1 MKNVRTRKRVI
12 SFIMVAVLLGCS
24 MMLGACGS
32 GEKEYKVTVKDSLG
46 NACGSGVI
54 VTFYQ
59 NDEQVAMQAC
69 GEDGTAVKKLA
80 AGDYT
85 VKLQFTDGD
94 DAYYYEQE
102 NLTLSKDK
110 TELEITLIKKVAG
123 ESLDVFAGGE
133 AHVAYFVET
142 GDTYVEVEAGK
153 RAYFVFMPREAGT
166 YEFSIA
172 EGDGCSIAY
181 YGSEFYVHNEPARD
195 VVDGKTTMSIK
206 ESAITSDVENTTRL
220 VLGVDSEE
228 LTNCIISI
236 KRIGDAEWHV
246 SDEDWIIYQ
255 KTVELSKYTLPEGT
269 KLKNFDLTADTY
281 NLVYNE
287 KDGFYHLDS
296 EDGPLVYA
304 YLTKNP
310 RYVDCFKTILESGTV
325 RCYFYDDDGKFI
337 KKVAYGQ
344 CLKEYFEYV
353 DAEEGVYPLTKDLK
367 HIIQSYGEQS
377 GWWDPSSKGFM
388 ICNSDGTPVANLNTE
403 NGWLFM
409 CCYAQ

>member
-1 MKNVRTRKRVI
+1 MKNVKMRKRMI
-12 SFIMVAVLLGCS
+12 SFIMAAVLLGCS

-46 NACGSGVI
+46 NACGSGII

-69 GEDGTAVKKLA
+69 GEDGTAVKKLT

-94 DAYYYEQE
+94 DVYYYDQDE
-102 NLTLSKDK
+102 LTLSKDK
-110 TELEITLIKKVAG
+110 TELDITLVKKVAG
-123 ESLDVFAGGE
+123 ESTSLYVSGE
-133 AHVAYFVET
+133 EYL
-142 GDTYVEVEAGK
+142 GYYVEAGNTYVDVEPGE
-153 RAYFVFMPREAGT
+153 RAYFIFMPKEAGT

-172 EGDGCSIAY
+172 DGDGCTIAY
-181 YGSEFYVHNEPARD
+181 YGSPHYVHTEPALD
-195 VVDGKTTMSIK
+195 PVDGKTTVSVQKGGIK
-206 ESAITSDVENTTRL
+206 DDEMNTTRF
-220 VLGVDSEE
+220 VIGVDSEK

-236 KRIGDAEWHV
+236 ERIGDPEWDV
-246 SDEDWIIYQ
+246 SQEQWIIYQ
-255 KTVELSKYTLPEGT
+255 TTAKLSKYTLPEGT

-281 NLVYNE
+281 NLVYNDA
-287 KDGFYHLDS
+287 DGFYHLNS

-310 RYVDCFKTILESGTV
+310 RYVDCFKTILDNGTV
-325 RCYFYDDDGKFI
+325 RCYFYDDDGNFI

-353 DAEEGVYPLTKDLK
+353 DNPEGVYPLTKDLK
-367 HIIQSYGEQS
+367 HIIQSFGEQS
-377 GWWDPSSKGFM
+377 GWWDPLDKGFI
-388 ICNSDGTPVANLNTE
+388 ICNSDGTPISNLNTE

-409 CCYAQ
+409 CCYAE